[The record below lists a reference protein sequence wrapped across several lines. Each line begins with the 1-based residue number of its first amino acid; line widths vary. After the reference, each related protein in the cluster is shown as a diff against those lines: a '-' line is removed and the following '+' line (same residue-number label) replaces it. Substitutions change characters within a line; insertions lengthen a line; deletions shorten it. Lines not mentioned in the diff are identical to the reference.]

1 MNQLIEQVK
10 QSLSYLDRRDKSRL
24 LIAVFGQIVLALF
37 DMAGAAGLGLIGV
50 IAAVSITNST
60 PPESILRIE
69 EFLKINNYPV
79 TKQLTI
85 LSVLIVLLFIGKTV
99 GSLYL
104 NRRVLHFLAAKQV
117 RIASEIWEKVLKSD
131 YLSVSKYSRQ
141 ELVQAV
147 TDSLNVSIIGILGNL
162 MLAISELILLI
173 FLLILLSVVYPSMAL
188 LTLLTFGTLA
198 YITQSKIGK
207 KTREMNAEYSRA
219 AVASKTSLMDSLSV
233 LPEIKVLGRSLY
245 FVNKFSD
252 DRKMAANA
260 YVKSLWLGQVPKY
273 ILEIGLVLSGT
284 TIFFFTQATSTSV
297 DAIGRIVV
305 FLAVSGRLIPSILRL
320 QSEVIGMHANTG
332 TSQPINALRDKL
344 LAMGTLTTQEFLG
357 NLESSIQ
364 VTPEVS
370 AEIQFENV
378 SFRYGEGSQE
388 FNFGDINIQPGHSLA
403 VLGRSGVG
411 KTTLVQLILGLIEP
425 SSGRITLN
433 RKSPRHW
440 VESNLGSV
448 SYLPQAV
455 AVVSGNIAENVALG
469 IPSELI
475 DEKKLHLALKV
486 AALDGWVDSLPLG
499 SKTMIDEMGL
509 NFSGGQLQ
517 RIGIARAVY
526 DRPGL
531 IVLDE
536 PTSSLDEETEAAFL
550 KMLSQ
555 LHGKTT
561 FVMITHKLK
570 MLDYVDDVIL
580 LEESENIITAR
591 LMSPKLA
598 LSLKDDSIFEDES
611 P

>member
-1 MNQLIEQVK
+1 MNLLIEQVK

-24 LIAVFGQIVLALF
+24 MIAVFGQIILAIF
-37 DMAGAAGLGLIGV
+37 DMAGAAGLGFIGV
-50 IAAVSITNST
+50 IAAVSITNSA
-60 PPESILRIE
+60 PPESILRVE
-69 EFLKINNYPV
+69 KFLKINDYPV

-85 LSVLIVLLFIGKTV
+85 LGLIVIALFIGKTV

-117 RIASEIWEKVLKSD
+117 RIASDIWRKVLKSD
-131 YLSVSKYSRQ
+131 YLSVARYSRQ

-147 TDSLNVSIIGILGNL
+147 TDSLNVSIIGILGNF

-173 FLLILLSVVYPSMAL
+173 FLLILLGVVYPSMAL

-198 YITQSKIGK
+198 YITQNKIGK

-233 LPEIKVLGRSLY
+233 LPEIKVLGHSSY
-245 FVNKFSD
+245 FVNRFSV

-260 YVKSLWLGQVPKY
+260 YVNSLWLGQVPKY
-273 ILEIGLVLSGT
+273 VLEIGLVLSG
-284 TIFFFTQATSTSV
+284 IVVFFFTQATSTSV

-305 FLAVSGRLIPSILRL
+305 FLAVSGRLVPSILRL

-332 TSQPINALRDKL
+332 TSQPINELRDKL
-344 LAMGTLTTQEFLG
+344 LTMVTSTTQEI
-357 NLESSIQ
+357 LEDVENAMQIR
-364 VTPEVS
+364 PEGS
-370 AEIQFENV
+370 TEIQFEKVN
-378 SFRYGEGSQE
+378 FRYEDGRQE
-388 FNFGDINIQPGHSLA
+388 FSFGDLNIQPGHSVA
-403 VLGRSGVG
+403 VIGKSGVG

-425 SSGRITLN
+425 SSGKITLN
-433 RKSPRHW
+433 GKSPRHW
-440 VESNLGSV
+440 MELNLGSV

-475 DEKKLHLALKV
+475 DEKKVHLALKV
-486 AALDGWVDSLPLG
+486 AALDEWVETLPLG

-526 DRPGL
+526 DRPNL

-550 KMLSQ
+550 KMLSL

-561 FVMITHKLK
+561 FVMITHKLA
-570 MLDYVDDVIL
+570 MLDHVDDALL
-580 LEESENIITAR
+580 LEESENRITAR
-591 LMSPKLA
+591 LMSPKSA
-598 LSLKDDSIFEDES
+598 LSLKDKSIFED
-611 P
+611 